1 MSNGGA
7 PPGGNVPR
15 KRPPSDGIPRNG
27 TYFFTPSSSFTENLS
42 C

>member
-1 MSNGGA
+1 MNTGGRFLA
-7 PPGGNVPR
+7 EPTRGSASP
-15 KRPPSDGIPRNG
+15 DGIPRNG

>member
-1 MSNGGA
+1 MNDGGA

-15 KRPPSDGIPRNG
+15 KRPPSDGILQIE